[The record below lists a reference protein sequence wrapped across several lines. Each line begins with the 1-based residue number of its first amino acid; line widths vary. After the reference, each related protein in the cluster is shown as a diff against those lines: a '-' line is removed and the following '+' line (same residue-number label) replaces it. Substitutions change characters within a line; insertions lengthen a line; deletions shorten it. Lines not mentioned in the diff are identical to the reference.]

1 MELELDKELA
11 AYHFSSFSY
20 GAVVV
25 GGQQYRESL
34 IVTPK
39 EIFDYWPPKTLD
51 DITQDDL
58 ETIIALE
65 PELILIGTGD
75 KLKFPMSS
83 ILEGVATANLGIE
96 FMDSRAACRTY
107 NILASENRRVA
118 AGIIL
123 EHSDVNPP

>member
-1 MELELDKELA
+1 MELELDKTLA

-20 GAVVV
+20 DTVVV
-25 GGQQYRESL
+25 GKQQYRSSL

-39 EIFDYWPPKTLD
+39 ELFDYWPPKKLD

-58 ETIIALE
+58 EIIIALQ
-65 PELILIGTGD
+65 PELSLLGTGH
-75 KLKFPMSS
+75 KLKFPMSN
-83 ILEGVATANLGIE
+83 ILEGVATANIGIE

-107 NILASENRRVA
+107 NILASENRRIA

-123 EHSDVNPP
+123 EHSDTNSP

>member
-1 MELELDKELA
+1 MELELDKTLA
-11 AYHFSSFSY
+11 TYHFRSFSY
-20 GAVVV
+20 DAVVV
-25 GGQQYRESL
+25 GNQQYRSSL

-39 EIFDYWPPKTLD
+39 EIFGYWPPNKLE

-58 ETIIALE
+58 EIIIALQ

-75 KLKFPMSS
+75 KLKFPMSN

-107 NILASENRRVA
+107 NVLASENRRVA

-123 EHSDVNPP
+123 EQGAANSP